1 MPLLPEGHPVA
12 GETTPEPPCSSA
24 PARKTKVTNSGAA
37 SDRNAYM
44 VARRC
49 EPTPNDKGAPLK
61 INEVGQNTDNLEG

>member
-1 MPLLPEGHPVA
+1 VA

-44 VARRC
+44 VARAVSR
-49 EPTPNDKGAPLK
+49 PRTTKARRSK
-61 INEVGQNTDNLEG
+61 